1 MKSAYEEEKDAE
13 IAALEETISSYQKLY
28 DMAIDYIESHWN
40 TLYDE
45 LITWNTEYGSV
56 LNSEITTAW
65 ENCLAAAKRYG
76 SYVAA
81 LNKIDTDIAA
91 STGSGGTSGT
101 GGNSNNTVVGTT
113 GNNTQKTKEDSI
125 HAIIKEMYANSQEHH
140 TASKERKQ
148 WLSNRNLQ
156 LGTMLAQYGVHTHR
170 EDDGAW
176 YMDGSKEFLYDKY
189 KKYIYHKGGIAGD
202 NPTLKQNEIMAVL
215 EKGEAVLDEQK
226 EKGLYRLV
234 EFATTLSDKF
244 TELMRSTD
252 MRQTLTG
259 PGSLTEAKADVPA
272 NISDNHEIRIEFGD
286 TYISGTNEETVE
298 KHRAITRQ
306 QANELLDQLKI
317 KR

>member
-1 MKSAYEEEKDAE
+1 MAELQKELADDQSDYAVDAQKKALDDMKSAYEEEKDAE

-113 GNNTQKTKEDSI
+113 GNNTRCRQ
-125 HAIIKEMYANSQEHH
+125 Q
-140 TASKERKQ
+140 
-148 WLSNRNLQ
+148 
-156 LGTMLAQYGVHTHR
+156 
-170 EDDGAW
+170 
-176 YMDGSKEFLYDKY
+176 
-189 KKYIYHKGGIAGD
+189 
-202 NPTLKQNEIMAVL
+202 
-215 EKGEAVLDEQK
+215 
-226 EKGLYRLV
+226 YRLCGRC
-234 EFATTLSDKF
+234 TSCTYR
-244 TELMRSTD
+244 TET
-252 MRQTLTG
+252 
-259 PGSLTEAKADVPA
+259 P
-272 NISDNHEIRIEFGD
+272 
-286 TYISGTNEETVE
+286 
-298 KHRAITRQ
+298 
-306 QANELLDQLKI
+306 
-317 KR
+317 